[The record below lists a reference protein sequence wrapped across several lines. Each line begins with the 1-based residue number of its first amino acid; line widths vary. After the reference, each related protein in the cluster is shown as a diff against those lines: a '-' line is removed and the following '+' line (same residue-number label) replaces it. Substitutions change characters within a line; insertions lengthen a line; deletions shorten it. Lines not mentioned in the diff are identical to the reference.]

1 MTTQKERLM
10 DDYLERL
17 HHSLRDI
24 PASQRETII
33 SEIVTHIDDA
43 FDAEPDDSEA
53 SLRNVLERVG
63 DPEEIA
69 SEARDRFEIPTPTP
83 SWRETAALVL
93 LLVGGFLYFI
103 GWIVGVVLLW
113 SSDVWSTRQK
123 IIGTLVVPGGL
134 FTALFLFTVPVSAG
148 EPSDLSLLVGRL
160 LFVVLIVAPIATCV
174 YLGRSLSH
182 ARGGPMAVEG
192 KQPMVR
198 KEWLIAMA
206 IVFVSLMALVFTVCG
221 GAASTG

>member
-1 MTTQKERLM
+1 MTTQNEQVI
-10 DDYLERL
+10 DDYLDRL
-17 HHSLRDI
+17 HYSLRDL
-24 PASQRETII
+24 PTSQRETII

-63 DPEEIA
+63 DPDEIA
-69 SEARDRFEIPTPTP
+69 AEARERLDIRSPTK
-83 SWRETAALVL
+83 SWREPAALVL

-134 FTALFLFTVPVSAG
+134 FTAFFFLGTPVST
-148 EPSDLSLLVGRL
+148 ESCQTS
-160 LFVVLIVAPIATCV
+160 VVKGV
-174 YLGRSLSH
+174 
-182 ARGGPMAVEG
+182 
-192 KQPMVR
+192 
-198 KEWLIAMA
+198 
-206 IVFVSLMALVFTVCG
+206 
-221 GAASTG
+221 